1 MPRGARR
8 GSGGHAAYT
17 LTTPEGVER
26 FPPGRN
32 SGLGDADDEGVA
44 LTAAAEASHGSLICL
59 AGRMEIRIDDDAL
72 ALIESKGGVVAL
84 DFIAP
89 VG

>member
-1 MPRGARR
+1 MLRGRP
-8 GSGGHAAYT
+8 SG
-17 LTTPEGVER
+17 
-26 FPPGRN
+26 PG
-32 SGLGDADDEGVA
+32 GFHLG
-44 LTAAAEASHGSLICL
+44 
-59 AGRMEIRIDDDAL
+59 MEIRIDDDAM

>member
-1 MPRGARR
+1 
-8 GSGGHAAYT
+8 
-17 LTTPEGVER
+17 
-26 FPPGRN
+26 
-32 SGLGDADDEGVA
+32 
-44 LTAAAEASHGSLICL
+44 
-59 AGRMEIRIDDDAL
+59 MEIRIDDDAL

>member
-1 MPRGARR
+1 M
-8 GSGGHAAYT
+8 
-17 LTTPEGVER
+17 
-26 FPPGRN
+26 
-32 SGLGDADDEGVA
+32 
-44 LTAAAEASHGSLICL
+44 ICL

>member
-1 MPRGARR
+1 MATVVDDRRSHTPRRR
-8 GSGGHAAYT
+8 RSE
-17 LTTPEGVER
+17 LT
-26 FPPGRN
+26 
-32 SGLGDADDEGVA
+32 
-44 LTAAAEASHGSLICL
+44 GSLIGL
-59 AGRMEIRIDDDAL
+59 TVPMEIRIDDDAL